1 MPLLQDAAQREMPSL
16 AGGLREIISPIP
28 IQTQVVGSLGRRV
41 SEESIRT
48 ELCEGPLP
56 DSPKDASPPV
66 SPGNSDLSHATSDR
80 AELIERLKR
89 GESPTWI
96 PNRHVRFSSTPVT
109 LRNGRRIQ

>member
-1 MPLLQDAAQREMPSL
+1 MPIFQDDLEQDDFLQDKFGERKDTTTRTTESEPILIDAQQRH
-16 AGGLREIISPIP
+16 
-28 IQTQVVGSLGRRV
+28 RRRL

-56 DSPKDASPPV
+56 DSPKLTTPERENV
-66 SPGNSDLSHATSDR
+66 TSDR

-96 PNRHVRFSSTPVT
+96 PSRH
-109 LRNGRRIQ
+109 